1 MSSLSEAYTYASIS
15 NKHIT
20 VIGGGVL
27 GRRLC
32 LMWCST
38 GKPVYLF
45 DTSEKQAEEAK
56 KFVDENVEKQMQ
68 KMKASTRGEMSIS
81 TDLETAVKN
90 AWMVIEAIPEILDL
104 KIEIFT
110 KLDKLTDETC
120 ILATNSSSIKSSQV
134 IGNVEHRY
142 YFINLESGRE
152 C

>member
-1 MSSLSEAYTYASIS
+1 MSSISEAYTEASIH
-15 NKHIT
+15 NKHVT

-45 DTSEKQAEEAK
+45 DTSEKQADEAK

-68 KMKASTRGEMSIS
+68 KMKVSSRGEMSIS
-81 TDLETAVKN
+81 ADLETAVKN
-90 AWMVIEAIPEILDL
+90 AWMVIEAIPEILHL
-104 KIEIFT
+104 KIEIFA
-110 KLDKLTDETC
+110 KLDILTDETC
-120 ILATNSSSIKSSQV
+120 ILATNSSSIKSSQI

-142 YFINLESGRE
+142 YFINLENGLE